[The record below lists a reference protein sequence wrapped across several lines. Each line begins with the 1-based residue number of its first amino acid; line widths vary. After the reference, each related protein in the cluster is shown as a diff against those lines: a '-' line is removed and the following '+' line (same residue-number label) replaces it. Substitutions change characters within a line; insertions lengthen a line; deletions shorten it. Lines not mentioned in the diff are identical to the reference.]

1 MPVKHDLLQDLKISK
16 EEITQRRGT
25 DGRLSQLL
33 DSYNSIDADVVHA
46 ESGSSGNVTDD
57 QLKVLK
63 EKRLSVKD
71 KIVKHL
77 ASPT

>member
-1 MPVKHDLLQDLKISK
+1 MPVKHDLLQDLKITK
-16 EEITQRRGT
+16 EEITKRRGT

-46 ESGSSGNVTDD
+46 ESGSAGNVTDE

-71 KIVKHL
+71 KIVQHL
-77 ASPT
+77 AAPS

>member
-1 MPVKHDLLQDLKISK
+1 MPVKHDLLQDLKITK
-16 EEITQRRGT
+16 EEITKRRGT

-46 ESGSSGNVTDD
+46 ESGSTGNVTDD

-63 EKRLSVKD
+63 EKRLMVKD
-71 KIVKHL
+71 KIVRHL
-77 ASPT
+77 DSPN